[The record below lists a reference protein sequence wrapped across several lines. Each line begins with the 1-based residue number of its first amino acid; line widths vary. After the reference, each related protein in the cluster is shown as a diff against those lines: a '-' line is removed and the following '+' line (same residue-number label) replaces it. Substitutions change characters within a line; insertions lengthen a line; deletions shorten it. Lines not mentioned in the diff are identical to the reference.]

1 MINFNRESVF
11 DLHPIS
17 VGEVRNDVV
26 GLLIGGEEIIAA
38 FKTVRDQVIFTNKR
52 IISVDVQGITG
63 KRRSF
68 ATMPYSKVQYFVI
81 QTPGFVE
88 LIPDSEL
95 FIMFTNGFT
104 AKFEFK
110 GNTDI
115 GLLGRCISEYVL
127 N

>member
-52 IISVDVQGITG
+52 IISVDVQGLTG

-81 QTPGFVE
+81 QTPGFME

>member
-1 MINFNRESVF
+1 MINFNKESVF
-11 DLHPIS
+11 DLRPIN

-38 FKTVRDQVIFTNKR
+38 FKTIRDQVIFTNKR

-63 KRRSF
+63 TRRSF

-81 QTPGFVE
+81 QTPGFME

-95 FIMFTNGFT
+95 YIMFSNGFT